1 MQLQSRPDPSGRR
14 LRVGAYLKDITVAIL
29 TPNFAHAPMNAWV
42 EEPHFEPGAIRRAI
56 EDLDRAARAVSTS
69 RLVVRSDLAGV
80 TAASARRALSG
91 LPAPGDY
98 KVVVKPLRYRRGPH
112 LSALCEF
119 DERRI
124 VLRVPEPFHAF
135 DELVY
140 HSARRKPVPGMRFAW
155 VSENV
160 GFRTRR
166 DVLRFLYCHEWLH
179 WYLREVLGRRSGA
192 ETACDRFALR
202 HFRRRQV
209 TVTDA
214 LEALRGCRSQP
225 VPVVRLAA

>member
-1 MQLQSRPDPSGRR
+1 MAVITLAVLRR
-14 LRVGAYLKDITVAIL
+14 E
-29 TPNFAHAPMNAWV
+29 PHAWA
-42 EEPHFEPGAIRRAI
+42 EEPHFEPSVIRRAI
-56 EDLDRAARAVSTS
+56 ADIERAARSTAP
-69 RLVVRSDLAGV
+69 RRMDVRSDLDGFSVAD
-80 TAASARRALSG
+80 ARRALAG

-98 KVVVKPLRYRRGPH
+98 EVVIKPLRYRTGPH

-119 DERRI
+119 DLRRI
-124 VLRVPEPFHAF
+124 ILRVPEPFHAF

-140 HSARRKPVPGMRFAW
+140 HSARRKPVPGMSFTW

-160 GFRTRR
+160 SFRTRR

-179 WYLREVLGRRSGA
+179 WYLREMHGRRAGA

-209 TVTDA
+209 TAEDA

-225 VPVVRLAA
+225 VPDFRLAA

>member
-1 MQLQSRPDPSGRR
+1 MAL
-14 LRVGAYLKDITVAIL
+14 L
-29 TPNFAHAPMNAWV
+29 TPPSLVRSQAPAWV
-42 EEPHFEPGAIRRAI
+42 EEPDFEPGAIRRAI
-56 EDLDRAARAVSTS
+56 EDIERAAARPWSS
-69 RLVVRSDLAGV
+69 RMAVRSDLPGFRV
-80 TAASARRALSG
+80 VDARRALAG
-91 LPAPGDY
+91 LPSPGDY
-98 KVVVKPLRYRRGPH
+98 RVVIKPLNYRKRPN

-124 VLRVPEPFHAF
+124 ILRVPEPFEPF

-140 HSARRKPVPGMRFAW
+140 HSARRKPVPGMRFIW

-160 GFRTRR
+160 RFRTRR

-179 WYLREVLGRRSGA
+179 WYLREMHGRRSGA

-202 HFRRRQV
+202 HFRRREV
-209 TVTDA
+209 TVQDA

-225 VPVVRLAA
+225 VPVLRLAA